1 MMEEKEKNHRQ
12 ELEEKEKN
20 HRQELEEKEKNHRQE
35 LEEKDKTI
43 EELKLIVRN
52 LKDQINRMKISDL
65 LKGFN

>member
-1 MMEEKEKNHRQ
+1 MM
-12 ELEEKEKN
+12 
-20 HRQELEEKEKNHRQE
+20 EEKEKNHRQE